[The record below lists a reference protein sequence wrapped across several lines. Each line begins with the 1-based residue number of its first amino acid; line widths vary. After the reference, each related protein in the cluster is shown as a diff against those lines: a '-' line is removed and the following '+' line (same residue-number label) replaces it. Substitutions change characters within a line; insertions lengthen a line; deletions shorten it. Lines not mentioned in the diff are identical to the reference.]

1 MYPLRLTPDASE
13 RYLKYL
19 SNLLDE
25 ATDRNLLVASWV
37 SIHKIPKHN
46 IANIPKANCCFTP
59 GQTSCYSLWN
69 CVLICVP
76 LEGCSNILT
85 LGTMQPGRCWVQFKT
100 CCLLQRNNPPLTANN
115 GQKSLDITRHSCG
128 RYWHSHL
135 HGLPYSVKITSKTC
149 CQWCVLMAARP
160 HMTPRAL
167 CIYRKRCCDQL
178 SRTPRFEI

>member
-1 MYPLRLTPDASE
+1 MHPYGILNT
-13 RYLKYL
+13 YLIFWTKPRTETFWWRPE
-19 SNLLDE
+19 S
-25 ATDRNLLVASWV
+25 R
-37 SIHKIPKHN
+37 IHKIPKHN

-76 LEGCSNILT
+76 LEGCSSILT

-135 HGLPYSVKITSKTC
+135 HGPPYSVKITSKTC
-149 CQWCVLMAARP
+149 CQWCVLMAARR